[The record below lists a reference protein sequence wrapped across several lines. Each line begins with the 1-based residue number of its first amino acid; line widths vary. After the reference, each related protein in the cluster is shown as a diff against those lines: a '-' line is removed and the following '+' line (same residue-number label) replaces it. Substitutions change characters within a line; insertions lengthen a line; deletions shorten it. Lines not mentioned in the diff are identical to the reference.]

1 MYLKNMEWIKWNK
14 DKKKKNGIMILKGN
28 EDRIETER
36 YPVIKEY
43 KYLGNK
49 INNKMKINKYVCNID
64 KKIGEY
70 FTRNYVLNKR
80 YFSVKSIMLI
90 FYIFINQDYYM
101 VCQYY

>member
-28 EDRIETER
+28 EDRIEIER

-49 INNKMKINKYVCNID
+49 INNKMKKNKYVCNID

-80 YFSVKSIMLI
+80 YFCL
-90 FYIFINQDYYM
+90 NQL
-101 VCQYY
+101 C

>member
-1 MYLKNMEWIKWNK
+1 
-14 DKKKKNGIMILKGN
+14 MILKGN
-28 EDRIETER
+28 EDRIEIER

-49 INNKMKINKYVCNID
+49 INNKKKKNKYVYNID

-90 FYIFINQDYYM
+90 FYIFMNQDYYM